1 MYPNLYYFFKDVF
14 NISLPFLKVI
24 NTFGFMVA
32 ISFLGC
38 AWLLIQE
45 LKRKQ
50 AMGLLTYTETK
61 ITVGEPANLGELIG
75 NFIVGF
81 LFGYKLLGL
90 FLTPAALG
98 DPQGYL
104 FSSQGN
110 LIGGILLGALLA
122 FLRWQSKNKDK
133 LAKPEERVYKIWP
146 SDRVGDLVIIAFIGG
161 FAGAKLFDN
170 LENWDR
176 FIEDPIGNLFSRSG
190 LTFYGGLIVAAT
202 AIYFYAKKH
211 HFSYVH
217 LCDAIAPGLMFA
229 YGWGRTGCQIAGDGD
244 WGILNSA
251 YISNSDGKVL
261 LAKPGDF
268 NFELNRYQGIY
279 ADHISSTRTIQ
290 HAAVKSFWGLPD
302 WLFAYTY
309 PHNVNHEG
317 IPLAHCNWDDF
328 CNYLPLPVFPTPL
341 YEIVVGLLLCFFL
354 WRIRKKI
361 NVAGRLFAIYLFIN
375 GIERFFIEK
384 IRVNTRYS
392 IWGYHPTQAEIISTL
407 LVIAGVVL
415 YWYAPRLKE
424 NRIKNVQTATINKN
438 SN

>member
-50 AMGLLTYTETK
+50 AKGLLTYTETK
-61 ITVGEPANLGELIG
+61 TIVGQPATPGELIS
-75 NFIVGF
+75 NFVVGF
-81 LFGYKLLGL
+81 LFGFKLLGL
-90 FLTPAALG
+90 FFIASAHN
-98 DPQGYL
+98 DPQGFL
-104 FSSQGN
+104 FSTQGS
-110 LIGGILLGALLA
+110 LVGGIALGGLLT
-122 FLRWQSKNKDK
+122 FLRWQSKNKLK
-133 LAKPEERVYKIWP
+133 LAKPEERIYKIWP
-146 SDRVGDLVIIAFIGG
+146 SDRVGDLVMIAFVAG

-176 FIEDPIGNLFSRSG
+176 FIQDPIGNLFSRSG
-190 LTFYGGLIVAAT
+190 LTFYGGLIVAAI
-202 AIYFYAKKH
+202 AIYFYARKY

-229 YGWGRTGCQIAGDGD
+229 YGWGRMGCQVAGDGD
-244 WGILNSA
+244 WGIVNSA
-251 YISNSDGKVL
+251 YLSNNKGKVL
-261 LAKPGDF
+261 LATPDEF
-268 NFELNRYQGIY
+268 NFQLGHYESLYT
-279 ADHISSTRTIQ
+279 DHISSTGAIQ
-290 HAAVKSFWGLPD
+290 HASVKAFGGLPD

-317 IPLAHCNWDDF
+317 IPLAHCGWDDF
-328 CNYLPLPVFPTPL
+328 CNYLPLPVFPTPV
-341 YEIVVGLLLCFFL
+341 YEIVMGLLLCLFL
-354 WRIRKKI
+354 WRIRTKI
-361 NVAGRLFAIYLFIN
+361 NVAGRLFAIYLFVN
-375 GIERFFIEK
+375 GVERFFIEK

-392 IWGYHPTQAEIISTL
+392 IFGFHPTQAEIISFL
-407 LVIAGVVL
+407 LMISGIVL

-424 NRIKNVQTATINKN
+424 NKIRN
-438 SN
+438 SQAVRV